1 MRSCGCTAVRESDIF
16 GLGYSLRY
24 RRCEPNCMTR
34 LASEHDQP
42 HIRSPFMAADQH
54 PAFGGKAQEDATI
67 LLAGLS
73 SHGDLRSAYLDPP
86 GLITSWKIGIFD
98 KRWWIRRFCSQPLRS
113 Q

>member
-1 MRSCGCTAVRESDIF
+1 
-16 GLGYSLRY
+16 
-24 RRCEPNCMTR
+24 MTR

-73 SHGDLRSAYLDPP
+73 SHGDLRSASHEELRVKR
-86 GLITSWKIGIFD
+86 IT
-98 KRWWIRRFCSQPLRS
+98 LV
-113 Q
+113 

>member
-1 MRSCGCTAVRESDIF
+1 
-16 GLGYSLRY
+16 
-24 RRCEPNCMTR
+24 MTR

-54 PAFGGKAQEDATI
+54 PAFGGKVQEDATI
-67 LLAGLS
+67 LTGLS

-98 KRWWIRRFCSQPLRS
+98 KSGGLGSFDRSPWIGNPGAHILPERDQ
-113 Q
+113 

>member
-1 MRSCGCTAVRESDIF
+1 
-16 GLGYSLRY
+16 
-24 RRCEPNCMTR
+24 MTR

-67 LLAGLS
+67 LLTGLS

-98 KRWWIRRFCSQPLRS
+98 KSGGLGSFDRS
-113 Q
+113 PFDHNAGAHTSRARPVAFGPRPQSFSS

>member
-1 MRSCGCTAVRESDIF
+1 
-16 GLGYSLRY
+16 
-24 RRCEPNCMTR
+24 MTR

-67 LLAGLS
+67 LLTGLS

-86 GLITSWKIGIFD
+86 GLISSWKIGIFD
-98 KRWWIRRFCSQPLRS
+98 KSGGLGSFDRS
-113 Q
+113 PFDHNAGAHILPERDQ